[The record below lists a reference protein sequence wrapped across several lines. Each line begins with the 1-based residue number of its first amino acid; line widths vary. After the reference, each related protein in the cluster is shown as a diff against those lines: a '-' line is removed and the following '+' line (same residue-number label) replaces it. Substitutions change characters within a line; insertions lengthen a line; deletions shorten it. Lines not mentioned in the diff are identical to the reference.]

1 MSPCGLGGNSSSV
14 ETMEAVSDTGWFAGM
29 CDGGSDQTRSC
40 SFSLVLAPH
49 IRNTP
54 ENVSKAPAKKTMHC
68 AADLSAKSLKT
79 TIEQSRTAVVKNT
92 KWMGTTVVALAILRQ
107 EFR

>member
-1 MSPCGLGGNSSSV
+1 MSPCGLGGNSSSI
-14 ETMEAVSDTGWFAGM
+14 ETTEAVSDTGWCAGM
-29 CDGGSDQTRSC
+29 YVGGSGQTRSF

-54 ENVSKAPAKKTMHC
+54 ENVSKAPTRKTMHW

-79 TIEQSRTAVVKNT
+79 TIEHSRTAVVKKT
-92 KWMGTTVVALAILRQ
+92 KWIGTTVVALAILRQ
-107 EFR
+107 EFK